1 MLARPTSLRRKKQS
15 GEECGDSWERLQA
28 ADLTGDQPAAQNT
41 MGAEVSGS
49 LRRTPSRP
57 PRSALGLDG
66 VGAPRQAPA
75 ARPRASS
82 QGRVRRF
89 TRETCRPDEVASSG
103 QIFGTLSKAEN
114 LQRAFAG
121 GGKGLA
127 RAAARPALAKTA
139 NAIQNLRPSAA
150 TI

>member
-75 ARPRASS
+75 ASLEPSQVTCDVGSRA
-82 QGRVRRF
+82 
-89 TRETCRPDEVASSG
+89 
-103 QIFGTLSKAEN
+103 K
-114 LQRAFAG
+114 
-121 GGKGLA
+121 LA
-127 RAAARPALAKTA
+127 
-139 NAIQNLRPSAA
+139 
-150 TI
+150 

>member
-66 VGAPRQAPA
+66 VGAPRQGACGE
-75 ARPRASS
+75 PRASS
-82 QGRVRRF
+82 QVACVGSRAKLRD
-89 TRETCRPDEVASSG
+89 CKPDAEASS
-103 QIFGTLSKAEN
+103 I
-114 LQRAFAG
+114 
-121 GGKGLA
+121 A
-127 RAAARPALAKTA
+127 R
-139 NAIQNLRPSAA
+139 
-150 TI
+150 

>member
-66 VGAPRQAPA
+66 VGAPRLAPA
-75 ARPRASS
+75 ARLAS
-82 QGRVRRF
+82 RV
-89 TRETCRPDEVASSG
+89 S
-103 QIFGTLSKAEN
+103 
-114 LQRAFAG
+114 
-121 GGKGLA
+121 A
-127 RAAARPALAKTA
+127 RLAARPKLADCVALNCNLAPKA
-139 NAIQNLRPSAA
+139 CGELRPDFRETFES
-150 TI
+150 

>member
-57 PRSALGLDG
+57 SRSALDLDG
-66 VGAPRQAPA
+66 VGAPRQQ
-75 ARPRASS
+75 PRESVAC
-82 QGRVRRF
+82 VRRF
-89 TRETCRPDEVASSG
+89 TRELRDCKPD
-103 QIFGTLSKAEN
+103 AE
-114 LQRAFAG
+114 
-121 GGKGLA
+121 
-127 RAAARPALAKTA
+127 ALAQA
-139 NAIQNLRPSAA
+139 
-150 TI
+150 

>member
-75 ARPRASS
+75 GEAPSLES
-82 QGRVRRF
+82 GVRRF
-89 TRETCRPDEVASSG
+89 TRETCVIAGPIRWRAQVRFFRHSRKLKTSSVPSRAEVRGSRGRLRGPRSRQTTYLPISA
-103 QIFGTLSKAEN
+103 TLS
-114 LQRAFAG
+114 
-121 GGKGLA
+121 
-127 RAAARPALAKTA
+127 
-139 NAIQNLRPSAA
+139 
-150 TI
+150 